1 MILLKESISIK
12 QLLETF
18 PEIDDINYKQIILV
32 FTEGYSQE
40 EYDQIHDLLAN
51 KWQVNKLHEL
61 NKLIGKNGSGIVYEH
76 YSDDYSLIK
85 RRIILVEN
93 CDLYE
98 IYDAYD
104 LYEYL
109 DMDYRVYVVRPE
121 IALKED

>member
-40 EYDQIHDLLAN
+40 EYDQIYDLLAN

-61 NKLIGKNGSGIVYEH
+61 NKLIGKNGSGLVYEH
-76 YSDDYSLIK
+76 YSDNHSLIK
-85 RRIILVEN
+85 RRMILVEN

-98 IYDAYD
+98 IYNAYD

-121 IALKED
+121 KYMD